1 MLQERRMKSTIQEI
15 IEQRYSCRSYID
27 EPIQEMHRQALK
39 DFLETQQI
47 GPLGT
52 HARFELVAA
61 TQDDRQSLKG
71 LGTYGFIKNPTGFII
86 GALEQGPKNLED
98 YGYLLEHAILAAT
111 DIGLATCWL
120 GGSFTKSSFA
130 KNISLRNTEI
140 IPAVVSTGY
149 IAEKKGN
156 DARIRKYMST
166 NRRLPMEQL
175 FFVDTF
181 GSPLTTEAAGSYAQP
196 LGMVRWAPSAS
207 NKQPWRIVRIGDAWH
222 FYLQRTKGYGKGTL
236 LFSLLRLADLQRVDM
251 GIAMCHFELATRSL
265 RLRGRWIVEDPKLII
280 PDNTEY
286 TVSWIN
292 E

>member
-1 MLQERRMKSTIQEI
+1 MKSTIQEI
-15 IEQRYSCRSYID
+15 IGQRYSCRSYLD
-27 EPIQEMHRQALK
+27 EPIREMHRQSLK

-111 DIGLATCWL
+111 DIGLGTCWL
-120 GGSFTKSSFA
+120 GGTFTKSRFA
-130 KNISLRNTEI
+130 KKISLRDTET
-140 IPAVVSTGY
+140 IPAVVATGY
-149 IAEKKGN
+149 IVEKIGR
-156 DARIRKYMST
+156 DGQIRKYLSA
-166 NRRLPMEQL
+166 NRRLPKEQL
-175 FFVDTF
+175 FKIDTF
-181 GSPLTTEAAGSYAQP
+181 GSPLTTEAAGAYAE
-196 LGMVRWAPSAS
+196 LLEMVRWAPSAS
-207 NKQPWRIVRIGDAWH
+207 NKQPWRIVRIGDTWH

-236 LFSLLRLADLQRVDM
+236 LFSVLRLADLQRVDM
-251 GIAMCHFELATRSL
+251 GIAMCHFELTARAL
-265 RLRGRWIVEDPKLII
+265 GLNGHWANKDPQIKT
-280 PDNTEY
+280 PENTEY
-286 TVSWIN
+286 IVTWLN